1 MRDSPMSDGFVD
13 LHCHSTASDGS
24 VPPREVVRAA
34 VDAGLSG
41 LALTDHDTVGGCAEA
56 RDEARKLGIDFI
68 CGIEISCEYPR
79 PGTMHLLGYGVD
91 PTSTVLTDLTRRLIQ
106 GRSERN
112 VRIVASLQEQG
123 VAITLDEVLE
133 QAKGGTVGRPHF
145 AAILVRKGYVNT
157 TQDAFNKYLGQT
169 GSAYSDKE
177 TVTAKR
183 AIEMI
188 REAGGLPVLAHPVQ
202 LKKENFGQLENAV
215 KELVDYGLAGIE
227 TIHSDHREILINEL
241 FDLARRFNLIPT
253 GGSDFHGSSKPHI
266 RLGWAGNRR
275 IPREMF
281 DALCEAMTSR
291 AC

>member
-1 MRDSPMSDGFVD
+1 MPESFVD

-24 VPPREVVRAA
+24 LPPRQLVQA
-34 VDAGLSG
+34 VHEAGLTG
-41 LALTDHDTVGGCAEA
+41 LALTDHDTIAGCADA
-56 RDEARKLGIDFI
+56 QDEAAKLGIDFL

-91 PTSTVLTDLTRRLIQ
+91 PQSDILQDLTRRLIA

-112 VRIVASLQEQG
+112 VKIIASLQEQG
-123 VAITLDEVLE
+123 VAITLDEVLQ
-133 QAKGGTVGRPHF
+133 QANGGTVGRPHF
-145 AAILVRKGYVNT
+145 AAILVRKGYVKT

-169 GSAYSDKE
+169 GSAYADKE
-177 TVTAKR
+177 TITPRR

-188 REAGGLPVLAHPVQ
+188 RDSGGLPVLAHPVQ
-202 LKKENFGQLENAV
+202 LRKENLGQLDNAV
-215 KELVDYGLAGIE
+215 KQLVDFGLRGIE
-227 TIHSDHREILINEL
+227 AIHSDHSAVLIEEI
-241 FDLARRFNLIPT
+241 FDLARRYNLIAT

-281 DALCEAMTSR
+281 DKLQETVCQR
-291 AC
+291 